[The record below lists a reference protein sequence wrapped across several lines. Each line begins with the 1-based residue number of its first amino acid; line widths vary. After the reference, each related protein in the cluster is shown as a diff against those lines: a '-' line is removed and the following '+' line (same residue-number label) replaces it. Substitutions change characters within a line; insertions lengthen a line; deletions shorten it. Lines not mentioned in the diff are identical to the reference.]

1 MPRRQP
7 LPRLWL
13 MTDERQG
20 EALWEALERLPKGSG
35 VVFRH
40 YGLARAERGTLFERV
55 RKVARR
61 RRLLLLAGA
70 TGLRGDGVHGGRRS
84 SFSASAHSLS
94 ELKAAER
101 SGAKLVFLSPAFP
114 TRSHPDAR
122 ALGPVRFGLISG
134 RARIPVIALGGVDAR
149 KARRLP
155 HIYGWAGID
164 AWLPQTLGGPARAT
178 AIKTSTKRPW
188 DLLFNGSRRQDPHTR

>member
-1 MPRRQP
+1 MSRRQP

-20 EALWEALERLPKGSG
+20 EALWAALERLPRGAG

-40 YGLARAERGTLFERV
+40 HRLAPGERRRLFERV

-61 RRLLLLAGA
+61 RRLFLLAGGA
-70 TGLRGDGVHGGRRS
+70 GLRADGVHNGRGSGFR
-84 SFSASAHSLS
+84 SASAHDLA
-94 ELKAAER
+94 ELKSAER
-101 SGAKLVFLSPAFP
+101 SGAGLVFLSPAFP
-114 TRSHPDAR
+114 TRSHPEAR
-122 ALGPVRFGLISG
+122 ALGPSRFGLI
-134 RARIPVIALGGVDAR
+134 ARQARVPIIALGGVDAR

-164 AWLPQTLGGPARAT
+164 AW
-178 AIKTSTKRPW
+178 S
-188 DLLFNGSRRQDPHTR
+188 